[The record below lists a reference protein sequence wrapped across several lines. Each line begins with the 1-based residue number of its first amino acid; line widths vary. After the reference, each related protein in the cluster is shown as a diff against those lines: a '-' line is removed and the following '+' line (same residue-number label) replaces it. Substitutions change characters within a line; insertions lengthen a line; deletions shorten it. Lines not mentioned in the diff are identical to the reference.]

1 MHFRV
6 ARTCWTF
13 RPKSLTARFA
23 LRDQGWIAFV
33 APQALRGYQ
42 CPQTGFRLLDVAS
55 VLDLPTEDKVS
66 LATPEWLIC
75 SP

>member
-1 MHFRV
+1 MLNHCV
-6 ARTCWTF
+6 ADL
-13 RPKSLTARFA
+13 KSTPESWSPGLGI
-23 LRDQGWIAFV
+23 RDQGWIAFV